1 MSTESP
7 LILVVRPANA
17 PTQVT
22 GDLRKTTAENLTERR
37 WFERLGQLNTPI
49 QRWRLDDLPA
59 GVELFIKRDDMTGS
73 TLSGN
78 KVRKLEFLMA
88 DAIDRGCGAVITC
101 GGVQSNHCRATAVA
115 ARQLGLDIHL
125 MLRSD
130 VQDWLPIANGVPDW
144 SAKNPSEVGCEGNLL
159 QDRLMGANVYL
170 VQRTEWYE
178 EKLLPR
184 MKRLAQ
190 RIKETSGKDS
200 FLIPVGGSNLAGL
213 FGYITAFQELME
225 QVSRT
230 GKLYLIPVGGSNLA
244 GLFGYITAFQELME
258 QVCRTGKSYLI
269 PVGGSNLAGLF
280 GYITAFQ
287 ELMEQVCRTGKL
299 YLIPVGGSNLA
310 GLFGYITAFQELMEQ
325 GVLDRFDD
333 LVLTV
338 GSGGTT
344 CGLCVANYLTGS
356 KIKIHAV
363 AICDDAAYFHRH
375 INATLQ
381 EIGLTDV
388 RSEDIVDI
396 IEGYKGRGYAL
407 STKKELEF
415 VANIAQTSGI
425 ILDPVYT
432 GKATMGLLNELRTNQ
447 SRFHGNRILFLHTG
461 GIFGLYDGR
470 MTSILKDGMRHV
482 TDRVHDWWNPD
493 DDPPFP

>member
-1 MSTESP
+1 MRSWRAAGRLFHRAMSSSAFPHSEA
-7 LILVVRPANA
+7 LVPYTPPPWAAR
-17 PTQVT
+17 
-22 GDLRKTTAENLTERR
+22 LRGVPKYRLQ
-37 WFERLGQLNTPI
+37 LGQLNTPI
-49 QRWRLDDLPA
+49 QRWRLNDLPD
-59 GVELFIKRDDMTGS
+59 GVEVFIKRDDMTGS

-130 VQDWLPIANGVPDW
+130 VQ
-144 SAKNPSEVGCEGNLL
+144 KPSEVGCEGNLL

-184 MKRLAQ
+184 MKRLAN
-190 RIKETSGKDS
+190 RIKETSGKES
-200 FLIPVGGSNLAGL
+200 
-213 FGYITAFQELME
+213 
-225 QVSRT
+225 
-230 GKLYLIPVGGSNLA
+230 
-244 GLFGYITAFQELME
+244 
-258 QVCRTGKSYLI
+258 
-269 PVGGSNLAGLF
+269 
-280 GYITAFQ
+280 
-287 ELMEQVCRTGKL
+287 

-325 GVLDRFDD
+325 GVLERFDD
-333 LVLTV
+333 LVVTV

-356 KIKIHAV
+356 KIRIHAV

-375 INATLQ
+375 INDTLQ

-415 VANIAQTSGI
+415 VANIAHTSGI

-432 GKATMGLLNELRTNQ
+432 GKAAVGLLQELQTNQ
-447 SRFHGNRILFLHTG
+447 SRFQGNRILFLHTG

-470 MTSILKDGMRHV
+470 MSAVLKDGMRHV

>member
-1 MSTESP
+1 MRLCRQTGRLFLRAMSSATFPHSEA
-7 LILVVRPANA
+7 LVPYAPPAWA
-17 PTQVT
+17 AK
-22 GDLRKTTAENLTERR
+22 LRGVPKYRLQ
-37 WFERLGQLNTPI
+37 LGQLNTPI
-49 QRWRLDDLPA
+49 QRWRLPDLPE
-59 GVELFIKRDDMTGS
+59 GVEVFIKRDDMTGS

-88 DAIDRGCGAVITC
+88 DAIDRGCGAIITC

-130 VQDWLPIANGVPDW
+130 VQDFLPIANGVPDW

-184 MKRLAQ
+184 MQRLAQ
-190 RIKETSGKDS
+190 RIKETSGKES
-200 FLIPVGGSNLAGL
+200 YLIPVGGSNQVGL
-213 FGYITAFQELME
+213 FGYITAFQEL
-225 QVSRT
+225 
-230 GKLYLIPVGGSNLA
+230 I
-244 GLFGYITAFQELME
+244 
-258 QVCRTGKSYLI
+258 
-269 PVGGSNLAGLF
+269 
-280 GYITAFQ
+280 
-287 ELMEQVCRTGKL
+287 
-299 YLIPVGGSNLA
+299 
-310 GLFGYITAFQELMEQ
+310 EQ
-325 GVLDRFDD
+325 GVLERFDD

-356 KIKIHAV
+356 KIRIHAV

-375 INATLQ
+375 INAALQ

-415 VANIAQTSGI
+415 VANVAHTSGI

-432 GKATMGLLNELRTNQ
+432 GKATMGMLNELRTNH
-447 SRFHGNRILFLHTG
+447 SRFQGNRILFLHTG

-470 MTSILKDGMRHV
+470 MNTVLKDGMRHV
-482 TDRVHDWWNPD
+482 TDRVHDWWNFD

>member
-1 MSTESP
+1 MSSSASP
-7 LILVVRPANA
+7 HSEALVPYTPRPWAA
-17 PTQVT
+17 R
-22 GDLRKTTAENLTERR
+22 LRGVPKYRLQ
-37 WFERLGQLNTPI
+37 LGQLNTPI
-49 QRWRLDDLPA
+49 QRWRLNDLPD
-59 GVELFIKRDDMTGS
+59 GVEVFIKRDDMTGS

-78 KVRKLEFLMA
+78 
-88 DAIDRGCGAVITC
+88 
-101 GGVQSNHCRATAVA
+101 
-115 ARQLGLDIHL
+115 
-125 MLRSD
+125 
-130 VQDWLPIANGVPDW
+130 
-144 SAKNPSEVGCEGNLL
+144 KNPSEVGCEGNLL

-184 MKRLAQ
+184 MKRLAS
-190 RIKETSGKDS
+190 RIKETSGKES
-200 FLIPVGGSNLAGL
+200 
-213 FGYITAFQELME
+213 
-225 QVSRT
+225 
-230 GKLYLIPVGGSNLA
+230 
-244 GLFGYITAFQELME
+244 
-258 QVCRTGKSYLI
+258 
-269 PVGGSNLAGLF
+269 
-280 GYITAFQ
+280 
-287 ELMEQVCRTGKL
+287 

-325 GVLDRFDD
+325 GVLERFDD
-333 LVLTV
+333 LVVTV

-356 KIKIHAV
+356 KIRIHAV

-375 INATLQ
+375 INNTLQ
-381 EIGLTDV
+381 EIGLMDV

-415 VANIAQTSGI
+415 VANIAHTSGI

-432 GKATMGLLNELRTNQ
+432 GKAAIGLLQELRTNQ
-447 SRFHGNRILFLHTG
+447 SRFQGNRILFLHTG

-470 MTSILKDGMRHV
+470 MSAVLKDGMRHV

>member
-1 MSTESP
+1 
-7 LILVVRPANA
+7 
-17 PTQVT
+17 
-22 GDLRKTTAENLTERR
+22 
-37 WFERLGQLNTPI
+37 
-49 QRWRLDDLPA
+49 
-59 GVELFIKRDDMTGS
+59 MTGS

-88 DAIDRGCGAVITC
+88 DAIDRGCGAIITC

-130 VQDWLPIANGVPDW
+130 VQDFLPIANGVPDW

-184 MKRLAQ
+184 MQRLAQ
-190 RIKETSGKDS
+190 RIKETSGKES
-200 FLIPVGGSNLAGL
+200 YLIPVGGSNQVGL
-213 FGYITAFQELME
+213 FGYITAFQEL
-225 QVSRT
+225 
-230 GKLYLIPVGGSNLA
+230 I
-244 GLFGYITAFQELME
+244 
-258 QVCRTGKSYLI
+258 
-269 PVGGSNLAGLF
+269 
-280 GYITAFQ
+280 
-287 ELMEQVCRTGKL
+287 
-299 YLIPVGGSNLA
+299 
-310 GLFGYITAFQELMEQ
+310 EQ
-325 GVLDRFDD
+325 GVLERFDD

-356 KIKIHAV
+356 KIRIHAV

-375 INATLQ
+375 INAALQ

-415 VANIAQTSGI
+415 VANVAHTSGI

-432 GKATMGLLNELRTNQ
+432 GKATMGMLNELRTNH
-447 SRFHGNRILFLHTG
+447 SRFQGNRILFLHTG

-470 MTSILKDGMRHV
+470 MNTVLKDGMRHV
-482 TDRVHDWWNPD
+482 TDRVHDWWNFD

>member
-1 MSTESP
+1 MRAGREAGRLLLRAMSSSP
-7 LILVVRPANA
+7 FPHSEALA
-17 PTQVT
+17 PYTPPPWAAKLLGVPKYRLQ
-22 GDLRKTTAENLTERR
+22 
-37 WFERLGQLNTPI
+37 LGQLNTPI
-49 QRWRLDDLPA
+49 QRWRLNDLPA

-88 DAIDRGCGAVITC
+88 DAIDRGCEAVITC

-200 FLIPVGGSNLAGL
+200 
-213 FGYITAFQELME
+213 
-225 QVSRT
+225 
-230 GKLYLIPVGGSNLA
+230 
-244 GLFGYITAFQELME
+244 
-258 QVCRTGKSYLI
+258 
-269 PVGGSNLAGLF
+269 
-280 GYITAFQ
+280 
-287 ELMEQVCRTGKL
+287 

-325 GVLDRFDD
+325 GVLERFDD

-356 KIKIHAV
+356 KIRIHAV

-396 IEGYKGRGYAL
+396 IEGYRGRGYAL

>member
-1 MSTESP
+1 MRSCRAAGRLFHRAMSSSAFPHSEA
-7 LILVVRPANA
+7 LVPYTPPPWAAR
-17 PTQVT
+17 
-22 GDLRKTTAENLTERR
+22 LRGVPKYRLQ
-37 WFERLGQLNTPI
+37 LGQLNTPI
-49 QRWRLDDLPA
+49 QRWRLNDLPD
-59 GVELFIKRDDMTGS
+59 GVEVFIKRDDMTGS

-101 GGVQSNHCRATAVA
+101 GGVQSNHCRATAIA

-184 MKRLAQ
+184 MKRLAN
-190 RIKETSGKDS
+190 RIKETSGKES
-200 FLIPVGGSNLAGL
+200 
-213 FGYITAFQELME
+213 
-225 QVSRT
+225 
-230 GKLYLIPVGGSNLA
+230 
-244 GLFGYITAFQELME
+244 
-258 QVCRTGKSYLI
+258 
-269 PVGGSNLAGLF
+269 
-280 GYITAFQ
+280 
-287 ELMEQVCRTGKL
+287 

-325 GVLDRFDD
+325 GVLERFDD
-333 LVLTV
+333 LVVTV

-356 KIKIHAV
+356 KIRIHAV

-375 INATLQ
+375 INNTLQ

-415 VANIAQTSGI
+415 VANIAHTSGI

-432 GKATMGLLNELRTNQ
+432 GKAATGLLQELRTNQ
-447 SRFHGNRILFLHTG
+447 SRFQGNRILFLHTG

-470 MTSILKDGMRHV
+470 MSAVLKDGMRHV

>member
-1 MSTESP
+1 MRAGREAGRLLLRAMSSSP
-7 LILVVRPANA
+7 FPHSEALA
-17 PTQVT
+17 PYTPPPWAAKLLGVPKYRLQ
-22 GDLRKTTAENLTERR
+22 
-37 WFERLGQLNTPI
+37 LGQLNTPI
-49 QRWRLDDLPA
+49 QRWRLNDLPA

-88 DAIDRGCGAVITC
+88 DAIDRGCEAVITC

-130 VQDWLPIANGVPDW
+130 VQ
-144 SAKNPSEVGCEGNLL
+144 NPSEVGCEGNLL

-200 FLIPVGGSNLAGL
+200 
-213 FGYITAFQELME
+213 
-225 QVSRT
+225 
-230 GKLYLIPVGGSNLA
+230 
-244 GLFGYITAFQELME
+244 
-258 QVCRTGKSYLI
+258 
-269 PVGGSNLAGLF
+269 
-280 GYITAFQ
+280 
-287 ELMEQVCRTGKL
+287 

-325 GVLDRFDD
+325 GVLERFDD

-356 KIKIHAV
+356 KIRIHAV

-396 IEGYKGRGYAL
+396 IEGYRGRGYAL

>member
-1 MSTESP
+1 MRSCRAAGRLFHRAMSSSAFPHSEA
-7 LILVVRPANA
+7 LVPYTPPPWAAR
-17 PTQVT
+17 
-22 GDLRKTTAENLTERR
+22 LRGVPKYRLQ
-37 WFERLGQLNTPI
+37 LGQLNTPI
-49 QRWRLDDLPA
+49 QRWRLNDLPD
-59 GVELFIKRDDMTGS
+59 GVEVFIKRDDMTGS

-101 GGVQSNHCRATAVA
+101 GGVQSNHCRATAIA

-130 VQDWLPIANGVPDW
+130 VQ
-144 SAKNPSEVGCEGNLL
+144 NPSEVGCEGNLL

-184 MKRLAQ
+184 MKRLAN
-190 RIKETSGKDS
+190 RIKETSGKES
-200 FLIPVGGSNLAGL
+200 
-213 FGYITAFQELME
+213 
-225 QVSRT
+225 
-230 GKLYLIPVGGSNLA
+230 
-244 GLFGYITAFQELME
+244 
-258 QVCRTGKSYLI
+258 
-269 PVGGSNLAGLF
+269 
-280 GYITAFQ
+280 
-287 ELMEQVCRTGKL
+287 

-325 GVLDRFDD
+325 GVLERFDD
-333 LVLTV
+333 LVVTV

-356 KIKIHAV
+356 KIRIHAV

-375 INATLQ
+375 INNTLQ

-415 VANIAQTSGI
+415 VANIAHTSGI

-432 GKATMGLLNELRTNQ
+432 GKAATGLLQELRTNQ
-447 SRFHGNRILFLHTG
+447 SRFQGNRILFLHTG

-470 MTSILKDGMRHV
+470 MSAVLKDGMRHV